1 MDDIAPELLKKI
13 RDDFDRQYNSND
25 TVKRIAEKITSGKA
39 TYEDAYEYAYEV
51 GEMLS
56 KSYLSNLSSEVLPDG
71 KMYYNI
77 AQKILD
83 PTMKN
88 NYTLITETTE
98 QIQTFLNEQAK
109 IGIRAIVPQLNQDR
123 IDGIVNRIAEEE
135 KFDDIKW
142 MLDAPVKTFAQS
154 VVDDSIKANA
164 EFHASSGMK
173 PRIVRKLM
181 GGCCDWCRALAGTYS
196 YPNVPRDVY
205 RRHNN
210 CRCTVDYH
218 PGDGKIQ
225 NVHTK
230 KWQDEE
236 EIEKRKTVGVSQ
248 TLGKDVTPFYYGTAT
263 PNEGKVT
270 YENGYKVNEHRNE
283 INIAELI
290 HQTFGGDITLLTEI
304 NDQHIKTPDYIWR
317 GKLWELKSLKSE
329 SGFDSAVRS
338 ALHQIEENPGGI
350 IIDLKDSD
358 ISILSDSA
366 LFKVENRIRR
376 SSKKQTQTDV
386 MFLMKNGNMKIY
398 RYKK

>member
-13 RDDFDRQYNSND
+13 RDDFDKQYNSND

-39 TYEDAYEYAYEV
+39 TYEDAYDYAYEV

-56 KSYLSNLSSEVLPDG
+56 KSYLNNLSSDVLPDG

-88 NYTLITETTE
+88 NYALITDATG
-98 QIQTFLNEQAK
+98 QIQTLLNDQANL
-109 IGIRAIVPQLNQDR
+109 GIKAIVPELNQDR
-123 IDGIVNRIAEEE
+123 IDGIINRIAKED
-135 KFDDIKW
+135 KFN
-142 MLDAPVKTFAQS
+142 DASWILNDPVKTFSQS
-154 VVDDSIKANA
+154 IVDDSVKANA

-173 PRIVRKLM
+173 PKIVRKLM

-225 NVHTK
+225 NVHSKT
-230 KWQDEE
+230 WRNED

-248 TLGKDVTPFYYGTAT
+248 SLGKDVTPFYYGTAT
-263 PNEGKVT
+263 PSKGEIT
-270 YENGYKVNEHRNE
+270 YEDGYKVKTHRNE
-283 INIAELI
+283 IEVAELI
-290 HQTFGGDITLLTEI
+290 HQTFGGDIKLLNESFV
-304 NDQHIKTPDYIWR
+304 DGVKSPDYFWR
-317 GKLWELKSLKSE
+317 NHLWDLKTV
-329 SGFDSAVRS
+329 SGVKAVDGAVRRG
-338 ALHQIEENPGGI
+338 LEQIAENPGG
-350 IIDLKDSD
+350 L
-358 ISILSDSA
+358 ILDFRGRNVSLEGIVANVDY
-366 LFKVENRIRR
+366 RIRR
-376 SSKKQTQTDV
+376 SSKSDMDVIVLQTNSIKV
-386 MFLMKNGNMKIY
+386 Y